1 MYTIGALKKKEE
13 NINSPPPTLTV
24 QKKDWLNLAS
34 KNITNKSVKID
45 EVDEVDEV
53 NKINEINTD
62 IHVVDYCNSIKLQN
76 EYKRYMEKNEDYI
89 RDIYCKMKSIHPHYF
104 DKLYDDRGFV
114 IFSRFIFS
122 QFIKKNKT
130 I

>member
-13 NINSPPPTLTV
+13 NINHPPPTLTV

-45 EVDEVDEV
+45 EIDEV
-53 NKINEINTD
+53 NTD
-62 IHVVDYCNSIKLQN
+62 IHVVDYRNSIKLQN
-76 EYKRYMEKNEDYI
+76 EYKRYMENNEDYI
-89 RDIYCKMKSIHPHYF
+89 RDIYCKMKSINPYYF

>member
-13 NINSPPPTLTV
+13 NINPPLTLTV
-24 QKKDWLNLAS
+24 QKKDWLNLVS
-34 KNITNKSVKID
+34 KNITKKSVETVETDKI
-45 EVDEVDEV
+45 DEV
-53 NKINEINTD
+53 NKIDEINTD
-62 IHVVDYCNSIKLQN
+62 IHIVDYSNSIKLHN
-76 EYKRYMEKNEDYI
+76 EYIKYMKENEDYI

-104 DKLYDDRGFV
+104 DKLYDDRGFI